1 MPSPSPARAGLAS
14 LALASLSLAACGPT
28 ADDRAR
34 LARVESRTT
43 AAAADEAPAPAPPAE
58 PAAPTRTG
66 ARCVPTDPN
75 APRTH
80 GVSDAAALAAFERAA
95 PALAARCADSGAAPV
110 SAPALVDAART
121 CLAQSEGASV
131 RFEVCENGA
140 CCEAAIAS
148 RDVPERTDDFGRW
161 VIVRGPL
168 HIDDYEDEVLWSD
181 GERIESLC
189 TWAAYNEPHCW
200 EEGDLAPADDWTGC
214 EMTPVM
220 WLEIGLETR
229 RFLCQTAL

>member
-1 MPSPSPARAGLAS
+1 
-14 LALASLSLAACGPT
+14 
-28 ADDRAR
+28 
-34 LARVESRTT
+34 
-43 AAAADEAPAPAPPAE
+43 
-58 PAAPTRTG
+58 
-66 ARCVPTDPN
+66 
-75 APRTH
+75 
-80 GVSDAAALAAFERAA
+80 
-95 PALAARCADSGAAPV
+95 
-110 SAPALVDAART
+110 
-121 CLAQSEGASV
+121 V